1 MKAEQSRTFAT
12 SIREEIVLVL
22 KSFLKGQMQD
32 AKKMM
37 GDGYRLDYEM
47 KLLFEKLE
55 QVDYFENNRNSV
67 GEKKS
72 CPSERRYGRS
82 K

>member
-1 MKAEQSRTFAT
+1 
-12 SIREEIVLVL
+12 
-22 KSFLKGQMQD
+22 MQD